1 MFPTMYTVPSSYVL
15 KLFQIIKPAM
25 KKKRTK
31 KMTGNSENR
40 ISLCVLVMI
49 NGSTIIAKKK
59 KQKKGTLEIKQLNQI
74 AHSPA

>member
-1 MFPTMYTVPSSYVL
+1 MFSTMYTTNNGYVL

-25 KKKRTK
+25 KKKRPK
-31 KMTGNSENR
+31 KITGNSENR

-49 NGSTIIAKKK
+49 NGSTIIATKK
-59 KQKKGTLEIKQLNQI
+59 KQKKGTLKIKQPNQI